1 MWEQLKCFWKAGRN
15 EGHMTP
21 PLIAVTMG
29 DPAGVGS
36 EIIARTFADPGFRDE
51 NRAIVVGDTTI
62 MERAVAFLDLPL
74 RVNVIPEPED
84 AAFEPDTV
92 DVLAVTDL
100 PDDLPFGELDARAG
114 DAAFLYVEKAI
125 ELASAGRVA
134 AIATAP
140 LNKEAMHLAGH
151 EYPGHTEILARL
163 TDTKDYAMMLVTD
176 ELKVIHVS
184 THVSLKEAVERAKT
198 ERELAVIHLAH
209 ESLRKLGVES
219 PRVAVAGLNPHAGE
233 NGLFGS
239 EDAEEIAPAVAAAV
253 EEGIDA
259 TGPWPPDTVLMRARQ
274 GDFDIVVV
282 QYHDQGHIPIKLMG
296 FDTGVNVT
304 VGLPFFR
311 TSVDHGT
318 AFDIAGTGK
327 ADPTSLRAA
336 LDLARKLAGAEDRA
350 ERS

>member
-1 MWEQLKCFWKAGRN
+1 
-15 EGHMTP
+15 MTQ

-29 DPAGVGS
+29 DPAGIGP
-36 EIIARTFADPGFRDE
+36 EIIARTFDEGAFRNH
-51 NRAIVVGDTTI
+51 NRAIVVGDAGVL
-62 MERAVAFLDLPL
+62 ERAARLLDLAL
-74 RVNVIPEPED
+74 RANVVAEPED
-84 AAFEPDTV
+84 ARFEPGSV
-92 DVLAVTDL
+92 DVISETEL
-100 PDDLPFGELDARAG
+100 PEDLPFGELDARAG
-114 DAAFLYVEKAI
+114 DAAFRYVERATR
-125 ELASAGRVA
+125 LASEGRVG

-151 EYPGHTEILARL
+151 KYPGHTEILAEL
-163 TDTKDYAMMLVTD
+163 TNTKDYAMMLVTD

-184 THVSLKEAVERAKT
+184 THVSLREAIERARP
-198 ERELAVIHLAH
+198 ERELAVIRLAH
-209 ESLRKLGVES
+209 ESLQRLGVES

-233 NGLFGS
+233 NGLFGT
-239 EDAEEIAPAVAAAV
+239 EDAEQIAPAVAAAL

-259 TGPWPPDTVLMRARQ
+259 TGPHPPDTVMMRART
-274 GDFDIVVV
+274 GAYDIVVV

-327 ADPTSLRAA
+327 ADPVSLRAA
-336 LDLARKLAGAEDRA
+336 LDLARRLAGSEERA
-350 ERS
+350 EERS

>member
-1 MWEQLKCFWKAGRN
+1 
-15 EGHMTP
+15 
-21 PLIAVTMG
+21 MG
-29 DPAGVGS
+29 DPAGIGP
-36 EIIARTFADPGFRDE
+36 EILARTFAEADFIEE
-51 NRAIVVGDTTI
+51 NNVVVVGDAK
-62 MERAVAFLDLPL
+62 MLKRAASLLDLPL
-74 RVNVIPEPED
+74 HVNVVDGPEE
-84 AAFEPDTV
+84 AGFEAGTV
-92 DVLAVTDL
+92 DVIRETELPEDLA
-100 PDDLPFGELDARAG
+100 FGKLDARAG
-114 DAAFLYVEKAI
+114 DAAFRYVERAAQ
-125 ELASAGRVA
+125 LAEDGRVA

-151 EYPGHTEILARL
+151 KYPGHTEILAEL
-163 TDTKDYAMMLVTD
+163 TGTKDYAMMLVTD

-184 THVSLKEAVERAKT
+184 THVSLREAIERARP
-198 ERELAVIHLAH
+198 ERELAVIRLAH
-209 ESLRKLGVES
+209 ESLGKLGVEN

-233 NGLFGS
+233 NGLFGT
-239 EDAEEIAPAVAAAV
+239 EDAEQIAPAVAAAV

-259 TGPWPPDTVLMRARQ
+259 TGPHPPDTVMMRART
-274 GDFDIVVV
+274 GAFDIVVV

-327 ADPTSLRAA
+327 ADPASLRAA
-336 LDLARKLAGAEDRA
+336 IDLARTLAGSE

>member
-1 MWEQLKCFWKAGRN
+1 V
-15 EGHMTP
+15 TP
-21 PLIAVTMG
+21 PLIAATMG
-29 DPAGVGS
+29 DPAGIGP
-36 EIIARTFADPGFRDE
+36 EILARTFADAGFREE
-51 NRAIVVGDTTI
+51 NRVVVVGDAK
-62 MERAVAFLDLPL
+62 MLERAVSLLDLPL
-74 RVNVIPEPED
+74 RVNVVDGPED
-84 AAFEPDTV
+84 AGFEAGTV
-92 DVLAVTDL
+92 DVIPETEL

-114 DAAFLYVEKAI
+114 DAAFRYVERATR
-125 ELASAGRVA
+125 LAEDGRVA

-151 EYPGHTEILARL
+151 KYPGHTEILADL
-163 TDTKDYAMMLVTD
+163 TGTKDYAMMLVTE

-184 THVSLKEAVERAKT
+184 THVSLREAIERARP
-198 ERELAVIHLAH
+198 ERELAVIRLAH
-209 ESLRKLGVES
+209 ESLGKLGVEN

-233 NGLFGS
+233 NGLFGT
-239 EDAEEIAPAVAAAV
+239 EDAERIAPAVAAAV
-253 EEGIDA
+253 DEGIDA
-259 TGPWPPDTVLMRARQ
+259 TGPHPPDTVMMRART
-274 GDFDIVVV
+274 GAFDVVVV

-327 ADPTSLRAA
+327 ADPASLRAA
-336 LDLARKLAGAEDRA
+336 IDLARTLAGSE

>member
-1 MWEQLKCFWKAGRN
+1 
-15 EGHMTP
+15 MTQ

-29 DPAGVGS
+29 DPAGIGP
-36 EIIARTFADPGFRDE
+36 EIIARTFDEGGFQDQ
-51 NRAIVVGDTTI
+51 NRAIVVGDAGI
-62 MERAVAFLDLPL
+62 LERAARLLDLGL
-74 RVNVIPEPED
+74 RANVVAQPED
-84 AAFEPDTV
+84 ARFEPGTV
-92 DVLAVTDL
+92 DVISETEL
-100 PDDLPFGELDARAG
+100 PGDLPFGELDARAG
-114 DAAFLYVEKAI
+114 DAAFRYVERAT
-125 ELASAGRVA
+125 ELASAGRVG

-151 EYPGHTEILARL
+151 KYPGHTEILAEL
-163 TDTKDYAMMLVTD
+163 TGTEDYAMMLVTD

-184 THVSLKEAVERAKT
+184 THVSLKEAIERVRP
-198 ERELAVIHLAH
+198 EGELAVIRLAH

-233 NGLFGS
+233 SGLFGT
-239 EDAEEIAPAVAAAV
+239 EDAERIAPAI
-253 EEGIDA
+253 EEAREQGIDA
-259 TGPWPPDTVLMRARQ
+259 SGPHPPDTVLMRARK
-274 GDFDIVVV
+274 GAFDIVVV

-327 ADPTSLRAA
+327 ADHASMRAA
-336 LDLARKLAGAEDRA
+336 IDLARKLSAAEGYGS
-350 ERS
+350 EE

>member
-1 MWEQLKCFWKAGRN
+1 MDA
-15 EGHMTP
+15 

-29 DPAGVGS
+29 DPAGIGP
-36 EIIARTFADPGFRDE
+36 EIVARTFADAGFRDA
-51 NRAIVVGDTTI
+51 NRALVVGDPGI
-62 MERAVAFLDLPL
+62 LERAARLLGLRL
-74 RVNVIPEPED
+74 RVNEISEPEE
-84 AAFEPDTV
+84 AAFEPGTV
-92 DVLAVTDL
+92 DVLAVGEL
-100 PDDLPFGELDARAG
+100 PGDLPFGELDARAG
-114 DAAFLYVEKAI
+114 DAAFRYLERATN
-125 ELASAGRVA
+125 LASARRVG

-151 EYPGHTEILARL
+151 NYPGHTEILAEL
-163 TDTKDYAMMLVTD
+163 TGTSDYAMMLVTD

-184 THVSLKEAVERAKT
+184 THVSLREAIERVRP
-198 ERELAVIHLAH
+198 ERELAVMRLAH
-209 ESLRKLGVES
+209 ASMRKLGVES

-239 EDAEEIAPAVAAAV
+239 EDAEQIAPAIASAV

-259 TGPWPPDTVLMRARQ
+259 SGPHPPDTVMMRARR
-274 GDFDIVVV
+274 GTFDIVVV
-282 QYHDQGHIPIKLMG
+282 QYHDQGHIPVKLMG

-327 ADPTSLRAA
+327 ADHASMRAA
-336 LDLARKLAGAEDRA
+336 LDLARKLSAAEERA
-350 ERS
+350 EERS

>member
-1 MWEQLKCFWKAGRN
+1 
-15 EGHMTP
+15 MTQ

-29 DPAGVGS
+29 DPAGIGP
-36 EIIARTFADPGFRDE
+36 EIIARTFDEGDFRKH
-51 NRAIVVGDTTI
+51 NRAIVVGDAGI
-62 MERAVAFLDLPL
+62 LERAARLLDLAL
-74 RVNVIPEPED
+74 RANVVAEPED
-84 AAFEPDTV
+84 ARFEPGTV
-92 DVLAVTDL
+92 DVISETEL
-100 PDDLPFGELDARAG
+100 PGDLPFGDAAFHYVERATGLARAG
-114 DAAFLYVEKAI
+114 
-125 ELASAGRVA
+125 RVG

-151 EYPGHTEILARL
+151 KYPGHTEILAEL

-184 THVSLKEAVERAKT
+184 THVSLREAIERARP
-198 ERELAVIHLAH
+198 ERELAVIRLAH
-209 ESLRKLGVES
+209 ESLQRLGVES

-233 NGLFGS
+233 NGLFGT
-239 EDAEEIAPAVAAAV
+239 EDAEQIAPAVAAAV

-259 TGPWPPDTVLMRARQ
+259 TGPHPPDTVMMRART
-274 GDFDIVVV
+274 GAFDIVVV

-336 LDLARKLAGAEDRA
+336 LDLARSLAGAE